1 VDWGGVMNTLCFLSN
16 LTSAEWAAW
25 VQALGST
32 IAIGAAA
39 WIAVHQA
46 KLQHRNAL
54 NLHIIEQRTARVD
67 IAKTLSVLAK
77 NSAKAMRHI
86 GGQLNDRDSVHKIA
100 EGLIHCDIS
109 ELRRIDKYLSEI
121 PLHSVPY
128 SLVTPTMVLGS
139 TVRQFIEK
147 VEMTLRLHRQMDA
160 SMFEDFFLT
169 IGAMNSSID
178 ATCRNV
184 DIEVNNLKA

>member
-1 VDWGGVMNTLCFLSN
+1 MNTLCFVSN
-16 LTSAEWAAW
+16 LTSTEWAAW
-25 VQALGST
+25 VQALGSVA
-32 IAIGAAA
+32 AIVAAA

-54 NLHIIEQRTARVD
+54 DLHMTEQRTARVD

-86 GGQLNDRDSVHKIA
+86 SGQLKDRESVHRVA
-100 EGLIHCDIS
+100 ERLIHCDIG

-128 SLVTPTMVLGS
+128 SLVTPTMVLGA

-147 VEMTLRLHRQMDA
+147 VEMTLRLYSQMDS
-160 SMFEDFFLT
+160 SMFKDFFET
-169 IGAMNSSID
+169 IGAMNLSID
-178 ATCRNV
+178 EACRNV
-184 DIEVNNLKA
+184 TVEVKNLNA